1 MLSDYEAENLKI
13 SYDELLKRFRH
24 LLESEFISSFDE
36 VDANGNYRRDI
47 SNADRIYDGLGLID
61 ILCSPFCKGCII
73 FDPVIVKNGFHYYV
87 KCKDYDRCRH
97 IAEYLKKEAK

>member
-36 VDANGNYRRDI
+36 VDADGNYRRDI
-47 SNADRIYDGLGLID
+47 SNADLIANKLRLID
-61 ILCSPFCKGCII
+61 VIAHPFCDGCRDVAPI
-73 FDPVIVKNGFHYYV
+73 VVKNGFYV
-87 KCKDYDRCRH
+87 YAKCKDYDHCGH
-97 IAEYLKKEAK
+97 ISKWLKEND